1 MSSPPETTAEST
13 ATGPVVLEVRQAV
26 KRYGT
31 RRALDGLDL
40 ILRRGQW
47 MGLLGPNGAGK
58 TTAMRAMA
66 GLLPID
72 GGRLELLG
80 KPVDGPRPEAVGWVP
95 QHIALYPALTGREN
109 LQTFGALHGLHRH
122 RLRERI
128 AWALDWSGLD
138 DAADRRISTYSGGM
152 QRRLNIA
159 CAVLHGP
166 SLLLLDEPTV
176 GVDPQA
182 RERIFG
188 MLDGLRRDG
197 VAILHSSHAM
207 DDLEAVCDTSTILDS
222 GRCVAAGAVADLL
235 RQTFGEGAQL
245 EVHLGADLDHTVQA
259 ALRAAGF
266 VPRSAARWTRQV
278 HHLAVDLPQALQTIQ
293 DAGAHI
299 VDLHVR
305 RPGLREL
312 FFHLTGR
319 ELRP

>member
-1 MSSPPETTAEST
+1 M
-13 ATGPVVLEVRQAV
+13 LELHQVV
-26 KRYGT
+26 KRYGA
-31 RRALDGLDL
+31 RPALDGLDL
-40 ILRRGQW
+40 TLRRGQW

-72 GGRLELLG
+72 SGEMTLMGRSIN
-80 KPVDGPRPEAVGWVP
+80 GPRPEHVGWVP

-109 LQTFGALHGLHRH
+109 LETFGTLHGLDRR
-122 RLRERI
+122 RLRERL
-128 AWALDWSGLD
+128 AWALEWSGLG
-138 DAADRRISTYSGGM
+138 DAADHRISTYSGGM

-182 RERIFG
+182 RGRIFD
-188 MLDGLRRDG
+188 MLDGLRQDG

-207 DDLEAVCDTSTILDS
+207 DDIEAVCDTSTIMDG
-222 GRCVAAGAVADLL
+222 GRCVAAGAVPDLL
-235 RQTFGEGAQL
+235 RQAFGETAQLDIQLDGDVDPDVGAVVRGAGLALRPTGSWTGQVHDLAHDLPKALQAIQSTGAQ
-245 EVHLGADLDHTVQA
+245 
-259 ALRAAGF
+259 
-266 VPRSAARWTRQV
+266 
-278 HHLAVDLPQALQTIQ
+278 
-293 DAGAHI
+293 I
-299 VDLHVR
+299 VDLQVR

-312 FFHLTGR
+312 FFHLTGH